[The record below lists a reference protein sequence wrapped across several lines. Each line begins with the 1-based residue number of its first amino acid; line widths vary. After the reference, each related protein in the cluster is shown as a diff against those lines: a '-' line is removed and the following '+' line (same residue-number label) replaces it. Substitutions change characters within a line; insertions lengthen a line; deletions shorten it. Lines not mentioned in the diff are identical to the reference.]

1 MEEKN
6 IRRAGKAII
15 LAGGLAGA
23 LLLRTLPVMAAEMEG
38 MMQESLMPETE
49 ETAEAGEQEAVQE
62 AGEKSEA
69 GEPEEV
75 QRAEEETVSDDI
87 YIDAAATMPDELRS
101 CQINMTALLPDE
113 LRIDLYADVRNVS
126 THTVYRLPL
135 YYENGYTQRCF
146 VEPGEYAVTN
156 IGVYD
161 DSTGKYSF
169 VFPEDF
175 VLSDNEAVDLF
186 IMLAD
191 EEAVQEEIDDRMGST
206 SSVEESEE
214 SDLWEGLAE
223 DKELTV
229 PSDYEVTLDGTGG
242 GKVGIQGDAAREYE
256 IIIRIEKGGI
266 PGIMT
271 VKYSMHG
278 EAGTWSDETAVPLAG
293 NLKLFDNSE
302 KGAKDSGLT
311 VYFNA
316 DPREQEGLFVS
327 GDKYSAF
334 VPDPT
339 EELSIS
345 HKGDGSAV
353 LSVHEIRPGTH
364 AFHLLYD
371 GGYAISMEVLRGG
384 SFGEAVVHLSTDGGK
399 SYGEEMYLPEDGIIR
414 LEDVGVELLFTGTEG
429 DSLFVAEDTYSVEAV
444 KEDYVPL
451 IIGVTA
457 LLLVTAD
464 ILYGMFRR
472 YMLKL
477 LPGASA
483 YRIEEYT
490 PYAERMKQE
499 MAERRSV

>member
-1 MEEKN
+1 MAEKS

-23 LLLRTLPVMAAEMEG
+23 LLLRTLPVMAAEMEE
-38 MMQESLMPETE
+38 MRQESLIQETEVTAEVGEQEAE
-49 ETAEAGEQEAVQE
+49 ETAEAC
-62 AGEKSEA
+62 K
-69 GEPEEV
+69 PEEK
-75 QRAEEETVSDDI
+75 QDTEKETVSDDI

-161 DSTGKYSF
+161 DSTGKYAF

-175 VLSDNEAVDLF
+175 ALSDNEAVDLF
-186 IMLAD
+186 TMLAD
-191 EEAVQEEIDDRMGST
+191 EEAVQEEIDERLGNT
-206 SSVEESEE
+206 SSVEEPEE
-214 SDLWEGLAE
+214 SDPWEGLSE

-229 PSDYEVTLDGTGG
+229 PSDYEVMLDGTGG

-256 IIIRIEKGGI
+256 IVIRIEKGGI
-266 PGIMT
+266 PAIMT

-293 NLKLFDNSE
+293 NLKLIDNSE
-302 KGAKDSGLT
+302 NGAKDSGLT
-311 VYFNA
+311 AYFSA
-316 DPREQEGLFVS
+316 DPREPENLFMS
-327 GDKYSAF
+327 GDKYCAF

-345 HKGDGSAV
+345 HKGDGAAA
-353 LSVHEIRPGTH
+353 LSVREIRPGTH

-371 GGYAISMEVLRGG
+371 GGYAIRVEVLRGG

-414 LEDVGVELLFTGTEG
+414 LEDVGVELLFTGTAGE
-429 DSLFVAEDTYSVEAV
+429 SLFVAGDSYSVEAV

-457 LLLVTAD
+457 LLLVTAG
-464 ILYGMFRR
+464 ILYGLFRR
-472 YMLKL
+472 Y
-477 LPGASA
+477 
-483 YRIEEYT
+483 
-490 PYAERMKQE
+490 
-499 MAERRSV
+499 